1 MATKKA
7 NKNKEVIIDFDNS
20 IKAIKNTTDTLNKES
35 KKAANKVMNDIK
47 ANAERISDYTTKTAK
62 SAYSNTMNTV
72 QKNATPE
79 NITATAKSINDM
91 SLKIADSMVEGMMNN
106 SEKWQK
112 LAEKAMNNGM
122 KISSK
127 QQDMVLETL
136 VDMKG
141 QVAQGVDRLKKIF
154 TSK

>member
-20 IKAIKNTTDTLNKES
+20 IKAIKSTTDTLNKES
-35 KKAANKVMNDIK
+35 KKAANKVMSDIK
-47 ANAERISDYTTKTAK
+47 ANADRISDYATTTAK
-62 SAYSNTMNTV
+62 SAYSTTIDTV

-91 SLKIADSMVEGMMNN
+91 SLKLADSMIDGMMTNT
-106 SEKWQK
+106 EKWQK
-112 LAEKAMNNGM
+112 LAEKAMKNGM

-127 QQDMVLETL
+127 QQDVVIETL
-136 VDMKG
+136 IDMKG

-154 TSK
+154 SNN